1 MSVCIFISRFEGT
14 RGEKNQIFRTLTLSR
29 ETKRPPNFPV
39 ISAKKLQ
46 AVKKARPKPSLKIRT
61 ASAIFWIYLGGKAQ
75 KIFLFRNKTFLY
87 FKIESWNFQ
96 YLFEIEFGETSKN
109 CNSFSVFRQLL
120 FSFFLMVVW
129 LTWNFVRFHEILFQT
144 DSERFRLLSW
154 KKKFYP

>member
-1 MSVCIFISRFEGT
+1 MRLTQSVPLCQSYQFPQSSHQSLLQSNKFEST
-14 RGEKNQIFRTLTLSR
+14 TLQMYS
-29 ETKRPPNFPV
+29 
-39 ISAKKLQ
+39 
-46 AVKKARPKPSLKIRT
+46 PKPSLKIRT